1 MRTEQLPCTLE
12 AWIFDLQAKYEN
24 RFNSTYKEL
33 NHNRIL
39 LLSLLELFFVFGIS
53 SEAKVN

>member
-24 RFNSTYKEL
+24 RFNSNEES
-33 NHNRIL
+33 NRNRKL
-39 LLSLLELFFVFGIS
+39 LRLLELFFAFGIS
-53 SEAKVN
+53 SEANK